1 MNEVCLHF
9 DLFNGKLMIG
19 YDHERNLYH
28 PEKRVNEKS
37 NIEDLFKSLC
47 GSSTEKSPKYFKT
60 GISRKRDDHTSDMAV
75 SACVSGPVFG
85 DTVCGT
91 QSQRRSFFVFI

>member
-9 DLFNGKLMIG
+9 DLFNGKLMTG

-37 NIEDLFKSLC
+37 NIEDLFKSL
-47 GSSTEKSPKYFKT
+47 
-60 GISRKRDDHTSDMAV
+60 
-75 SACVSGPVFG
+75 
-85 DTVCGT
+85 
-91 QSQRRSFFVFI
+91 